1 MGKNKTF
8 ICHHQMF
15 WAENDKSQQK
25 AIITRSSST
34 SRRFAAN
41 MGIPVKKQE
50 DFFGLLND
58 IL

>member
-8 ICHHQMF
+8 ICNHQMF

-25 AIITRSSST
+25 AIIIRSSST
-34 SRRFAAN
+34 SRRFATN
-41 MGIPVKKQE
+41 MGFPVKKQE
-50 DFFGLLND
+50 DFLGLLND